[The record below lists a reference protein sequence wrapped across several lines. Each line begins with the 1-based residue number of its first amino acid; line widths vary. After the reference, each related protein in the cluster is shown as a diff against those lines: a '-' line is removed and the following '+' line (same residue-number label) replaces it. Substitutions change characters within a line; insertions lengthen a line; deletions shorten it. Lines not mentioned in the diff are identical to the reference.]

1 MRNDLKNRRLSESPC
16 CVQVTYTFFV
26 LISIFSL
33 VLGYYDIIKNVPL
46 FRKVMPV
53 DFTTPIFGKIV
64 ITPMLRPPW
73 EA

>member
-1 MRNDLKNRRLSESPC
+1 M
-16 CVQVTYTFFV
+16 QVTYTFFV

-53 DFTTPIFGKIV
+53 DCTTPVPKKRGSHPCEDLLNRIG
-64 ITPMLRPPW
+64 MLQ
-73 EA
+73 